1 MKTQSAEWNSVIR
14 ERPITRSKPVDAI
27 VVGGS
32 PSSNRKGPDSWILD
46 TWVLA
51 ASSEERIADFFL
63 ENEAAPPGEKDPM
76 TWLCRRVRPDG
87 RIILGRMNLRD
98 DRFLSEIFSSDR
110 EE

>member
-76 TWLCRRVRPDG
+76 TWLCRRG
-87 RIILGRMNLRD
+87 RSHRQSIPRRDELPGRRILPPN
-98 DRFLSEIFSSDR
+98 FSFDP
-110 EE
+110 E